1 MIWIFSHSGLLRRS
15 VTPTSVASDS
25 IQTQLAPFQHFWQTI
40 YTLKTQKK
48 KQQWCSAISTDD
60 CLHTNLFTQTLL
72 LLREKKGKR
81 YYIFTSSKK
90 KKTHCVSLIRIVWQ
104 ENLQKPKDKSSINVQ
119 KYNFISAFT
128 HYHKHIYGKK
138 TNKLKQWNGCG

>member
-48 KQQWCSAISTDD
+48 NNSDVLQFQLRTAYTLTSSLK
-60 CLHTNLFTQTLL
+60 LFFL
-72 LLREKKGKR
+72 EKKR
-81 YYIFTSSKK
+81 VNDTTYLRQA

-119 KYNFISAFT
+119 KCNFISAFT

-138 TNKLKQWNGCG
+138 PNKLKQWNGCG

>member
-48 KQQWCSAISTDD
+48 NNSDVLQFQLRTAYTLTSSLK
-60 CLHTNLFTQTLL
+60 LFFL
-72 LLREKKGKR
+72 EKKRVNDTTYLRQAKKNPLCVINKNRMAGEFAETKR
-81 YYIFTSSKK
+81 
-90 KKTHCVSLIRIVWQ
+90 Q
-104 ENLQKPKDKSSINVQ
+104 EQYKC
-119 KYNFISAFT
+119 T
-128 HYHKHIYGKK
+128 EM
-138 TNKLKQWNGCG
+138 